1 MTTTPGSGSMDVAA
15 QVSSARM
22 RASVAVAVALALG
35 ATGAF
40 AQQAQTTPAPATAG
54 TSESGGLQEV
64 VVTATKRTENVQN
77 VPISVAAF
85 TTAALQERNITDIH
99 SLTNLTPG
107 VNLDAGAPFSG
118 DRSVLSAS
126 IRGIGQD
133 DFAFNLNPGV
143 GVYLDGV
150 FLARTIGSNVNLL
163 DVDRVEILK
172 GPQGTLFGANTIG
185 GAISIITHTPGDEPR
200 FIAQATGG
208 KYGRR
213 DVGFTA
219 DIPIIKGTLLS
230 SLTVSSQNQTGW
242 QKVIPYPSDGPVGD
256 APFVV
261 DPQDSLPKAGYQ
273 TSDNYG
279 GTGVLSMRGKVLWNA
294 SDKLNFTFTGDWSHE
309 DQTALPYTVLGN
321 YFGNLGQSTFST
333 LYNLCISN
341 GVAGI
346 PTAINA
352 AKGPPSFLAA
362 TAPTNAL
369 FAGVCSQ
376 PRAQVPG
383 LSIGGAA
390 LAGAGYVGVPANDTA
405 FYAANPWVSSD
416 YNYNNIAAGLPY
428 LGSSQPR
435 IFDSYADDSTGN
447 IDTTY
452 ADGPDFARN
461 DVFGFSITGV
471 YSFTDD
477 LQLKSITGYR
487 QIKWN
492 IGTDLDGSPETFQE
506 VTDAQHQWQISQE
519 FQLLGKALDDKLNYV
534 GGLYYFNEAGYV
546 HDYVPFESL
555 LYVYDVANDVQN
567 TDYAIFVHADYAM
580 TDHWSFTAG
589 GRYTTA
595 QAYFLGGQSDLN
607 SFPFGSQCWQGT
619 LAATSPAA
627 AGCPPQFAINPTAS
641 PYLRYFPNVPDSQ
654 AWHIFDPSLAIQYHF
669 NDDVMTYLSWNK
681 GFKAGG
687 WTTRLSSVIPDPTD
701 ARYGP
706 EYSKAWELGL
716 KSEWFQHHLLVNA
729 AVYYTD
735 YDAIQL
741 NVQQGISPVYQNAG
755 NAKIK
760 GAEIEFQSLIPGGL
774 QLNGSAS
781 FIDAYY
787 TYVNPSANIPEY
799 ALPDGTSVCPATVSN
814 AIGTNQPACGLYNG
828 PGNTNGLP
836 VVVRTDAKLPK
847 TPKWKLTFDP
857 SYDLAL
863 PNEAII
869 RFLPAFTYTSE
880 MYNDSLNTPL
890 LRRPATRNLDASIH
904 YISPNGL
911 YDFAVG
917 GTNLTN
923 DRYVTAG
930 SPNYGAGEV
939 GAYFNPPIMWYLQ
952 VRLTLEK

>member
-1 MTTTPGSGSMDVAA
+1 MTRTPDSGSTSVAA
-15 QVSSARM
+15 RETSARM
-22 RASVAVAVALALG
+22 LSSVALAVALALG
-35 ATGAF
+35 TASAIAQQDQNAPAP
-40 AQQAQTTPAPATAG
+40 AQQAPAQAASSG
-54 TSESGGLQEV
+54 ESGGLQEV
-64 VVTATKRTENVQN
+64 VVTATKRTQNIQN

-85 TTAALQERNITDIH
+85 TTEALQERNITDVH
-99 SLTNLTPG
+99 SLTYLTPG

-150 FLARTIGSNVNLL
+150 FLARTIGANVNLL

-185 GAISIITHTPGDEPR
+185 GAISVITHTPGDEAR
-200 FIAQATGG
+200 FIAVATGG
-208 KYGRR
+208 SYDRR
-213 DVGFTA
+213 DVAFTA
-219 DIPIIKGTLLS
+219 DLPIIKGTLLS

-242 QKVIPYPSDGPVGD
+242 QKVIPYPTSGPVGD

-261 DPQDSLPKAGYQ
+261 DPQDAYPKAGYA

-279 GTGVLSMRGKVLWNA
+279 GTGVVSMRGKLLWNA
-294 SDKLNFTFTGDWSHE
+294 SDKFTVTFTADWSHE
-309 DQTALPYTVLGN
+309 DQTALPYTILDT
-321 YFGNLGQSTFST
+321 YYGNLGQSTFST
-333 LYNLCISN
+333 LYNICISN
-341 GVAGI
+341 PVAGL
-346 PTAINA
+346 PNAINL
-352 AKGPPSFLAA
+352 AKGPPSFVPAA
-362 TAPTNAL
+362 APTNAL
-369 FAGVCSQ
+369 FAGLCSQ
-376 PRAQVPG
+376 PRAHVPG
-383 LSIGGAA
+383 LSIGGAP
-390 LAGAGYVGVPANDTA
+390 LIGAGFVGVPANDTA
-405 FYAANPWVSSD
+405 FYTANPWVNPAF
-416 YNYNNIAAGLPY
+416 NYNNIAAGLPY
-428 LGSSQPR
+428 SGSQSPR
-435 IFDSYADDSTGN
+435 IFDWYPDDSTGN

-452 ADGPDFARN
+452 ATGPDFARN
-461 DVFGFSITGV
+461 DVFGFSLTGQ
-471 YSFTDD
+471 YSFTDN

-492 IGTDLDGSPETFQE
+492 IGTDLDGTPETFQE
-506 VTDAQHQWQISQE
+506 VTDAQHQWQVSQE
-519 FQLLGKALDDKLNYV
+519 FQLLGKALDNKLNYV
-534 GGLYYFNEAGYV
+534 AGLYYFNEAGYV

-555 LYVYDVANDVQN
+555 LFVYDVANDVQN
-567 TDYAIFVHADYAM
+567 TDYAVFFHADYAL
-580 TDHWSFTAG
+580 TDHLSFTAG

-607 SFPFGSQCWQGT
+607 SFPLGSEVYP
-619 LAATSPAA
+619 AAT
-627 AGCPPQFAINPTAS
+627 GQ

-654 AWHIFDPSLAIQYHF
+654 AWHIFDPSLAIQWHF
-669 NDDVMTYLSWNK
+669 NDDVMAYVSWNK

-687 WTTRLSSVIPDPTD
+687 WTTRLSAVIPSPVD

-716 KSEWFQHHLLVNA
+716 KSEWFQRHLLVNA

-760 GAEIEFQSLIPGGL
+760 GAELEFQGLVGHGL

-836 VVVRTDAKLPK
+836 VVVQTDAKLPK

-869 RFLPAFTYTSE
+869 RFLPAYTYTSE

-890 LRRPATRNLDASIH
+890 LRRPATRNLDMSIH
-904 YISPNGL
+904 YISPDTL
-911 YDFAVG
+911 YDFAIG

-939 GAYFNPPIMWYLQ
+939 GAYYNPPIMWYLQ
-952 VRLTLEK
+952 LRVTLGK